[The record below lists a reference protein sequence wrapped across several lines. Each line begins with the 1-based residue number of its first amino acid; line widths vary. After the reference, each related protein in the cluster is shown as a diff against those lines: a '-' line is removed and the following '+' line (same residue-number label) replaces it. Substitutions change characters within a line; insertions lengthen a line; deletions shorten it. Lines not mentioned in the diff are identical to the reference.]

1 MELST
6 APELIQKFKAKAEC
20 FHKDDFSSKVKNSWG
35 ELWGESGFLRIRK
48 DGATAHCGLG
58 GKSTFSL
65 VLKKTFGLNH
75 RLVVL
80 NPTYTDCFDDLDM
93 KLSAGNFQL
102 QFTSSTLPIYQAAR

>member
-1 MELST
+1 MNSNFKILDTLCNGPIIIHKKDKVVELST

-58 GKSTFSL
+58 GKSFLPSHTFSL
-65 VLKKTFGLNH
+65 VSKKQLLASTHTF
-75 RLVVL
+75 
-80 NPTYTDCFDDLDM
+80 
-93 KLSAGNFQL
+93 
-102 QFTSSTLPIYQAAR
+102 